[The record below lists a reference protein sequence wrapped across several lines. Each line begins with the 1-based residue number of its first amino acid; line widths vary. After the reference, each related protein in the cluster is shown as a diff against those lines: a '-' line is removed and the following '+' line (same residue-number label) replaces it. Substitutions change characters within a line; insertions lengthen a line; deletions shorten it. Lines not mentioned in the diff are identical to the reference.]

1 MDIEVWL
8 TFIAATT
15 ALLAVPGPVVMLL
28 LGYAV
33 SGGRSVAAAAI
44 PGVVLGDMVAMT
56 LSLLGVGA
64 ILQTS
69 ATLFLVLKLA
79 GAAYLICL
87 GLKIW
92 ISEAAS
98 TSGERS
104 DDTPSRTRIMRDAF
118 LVTALNPK
126 DIMFFV
132 AFLPQFIDPTQ
143 PVLPQILLLELTF
156 AGLVVF
162 STTAWVLLADRV
174 VRRLRNPKTQ
184 RLVSRCGAG
193 WLVAAGV
200 VTAATQ

>member
-1 MDIEVWL
+1 MSIEVWL

-69 ATLFLVLKLA
+69 ASLFFALKLA
-79 GAAYLICL
+79 GAAYLIFL

-92 ISEAAS
+92 TSESAS
-98 TSGERS
+98 TSGKR
-104 DDTPSRTRIMRDAF
+104 PHHNLSRIRIVRDAF

-132 AFLPQFIDPTQ
+132 AFLPQFIDPAQ
-143 PVLPQILLLELTF
+143 PVLPQVMLLELTF
-156 AGLVVF
+156 AGLVVL
-162 STTAWVLLADRV
+162 STTAWVLLADRA
-174 VRRLRNPKTQ
+174 VRRLRNPKTH

-193 WLVAAGV
+193 WLVGAGIL
-200 VTAATQ
+200 TAASA